1 MINLAGE
8 VGVIAPGK
16 LADIVV
22 WDNDPITDITVLQ
35 RPTEI
40 FVIIKNGRIV
50 DSDAGGFRRL
60 SEEPAPRPYLPLGLG
75 LPPWAQAVGSD
86 PFTKNAEMYHWR
98 REED

>member
-8 VGVIAPGK
+8 VGVIAHGK

-22 WDNDPITDITVLQ
+22 WDNDPIADITVLQ

-60 SEEPAPRPYLPLGLG
+60 SEEPPRARISRSG
-75 LPPWAQAVGSD
+75 
-86 PFTKNAEMYHWR
+86 
-98 REED
+98 